1 MEMEK
6 EKEKK
11 KKGEDLRRMVLSD
24 ESLNGRGFR
33 VLTGGIRLDRYAKNP
48 VLLWMHRRGEVMGV
62 VEDLRV
68 EAGKLTGMPKFDCLT
83 EQSRLLKAQYEAG
96 SVRACSMGI
105 DIYRVETELKPDGEE
120 RPIVTDCELYEV
132 SMVDVPENENSV
144 QLRHLGKVIDASGLV
159 ALSHGGE
166 AGVRPAA
173 KPPGTV
179 AGAPG
184 TVAEMPGTVAEMLGT
199 VAGAATELAGA
210 PMTRATTARAAAGAL
225 HAENKGELVN
235 RNTNLKKTGM
245 TLSEMAVLLG
255 LDAGASEEAVR
266 TKAQELAGVRA
277 ELAKTAAELQ
287 KLKEAAASAELAHV
301 ERLVDAAVS
310 DMRITAD
317 KKPRYVELGKQIGS
331 ASLEAVLGDLK
342 PVGRL
347 VETLQHGGGG
357 GNGGNGAWKKLSDVP
372 PSELTTLKK
381 NDRGLYARLYKAEYG
396 VELGDEAEQ

>member
-83 EQSRLLKAQYEAG
+83 DQSRLLKAQYEAG

-144 QLRHLGKVIDASGLV
+144 QLRHGGKMIDADGLV
-159 ALSHGGE
+159 VLAHGGCNT
-166 AGVRPAA
+166 VAA
-173 KPPGTV
+173 KET
-179 AGAPG
+179 GAVVTG
-184 TVAEMPGTVAEMLGT
+184 AVVEM
-199 VAGAATELAGA
+199 
-210 PMTRATTARAAAGAL
+210 AAAEPQHTAK
-225 HAENKGELVN
+225 AMKKDEKGDFLYD
-235 RNTNLKKTGM
+235 NTNLKKTSM

-255 LDAGASEEAVR
+255 LDSGASEKEVR
-266 TKAQELAGVRA
+266 ARAQELAGQSA
-277 ELAKTAAELQ
+277 ELSKATAEL
-287 KLKEAAASAELAHV
+287 KSLKEAQATAELAHV
-301 ERLVDAAVS
+301 ERLVDAAVK

-331 ASLEAVLGDLK
+331 ASLESVLGDLR
-342 PVGRL
+342 PVGRI
-347 VETLQHGGGG
+347 VETLRHEGGTGGGT
-357 GNGGNGAWKKLSDVP
+357 WKKLSDVP

-396 VELGDEAEQ
+396 VELADEIEN

>member
-1 MEMEK
+1 MEM

-11 KKGEDLRRMVLSD
+11 KKGEALRRMVLSD

-105 DIYRVETELKPDGEE
+105 DIYRVETELLPDGEE
-120 RPIVTDCELYEV
+120 RPVVTDCELYEV

-166 AGVRPAA
+166 TGVRPAA
-173 KPPGTV
+173 EPP
-179 AGAPG
+179 
-184 TVAEMPGTVAEMLGT
+184 GT
-199 VAGAATELAGA
+199 VAGAATEQAGA
-210 PMTRATTARAAAGAL
+210 PMTGATTARSSAGKL
-225 HAENKGELVN
+225 HAESQGELVN

-287 KLKEAAASAELAHV
+287 KLKEVAASAELAHV

-310 DMRITAD
+310 DNRITAD

-331 ASLEAVLGDLK
+331 ASLEAVLGDLR

-347 VETLQHGGGG
+347 VETLQHEGSGV
-357 GNGGNGAWKKLSDVP
+357 GGNGAWKKLSDVP
-372 PSELTTLKK
+372 LTELAKLKK

-396 VELGDEAEQ
+396 LDLEDECVQ